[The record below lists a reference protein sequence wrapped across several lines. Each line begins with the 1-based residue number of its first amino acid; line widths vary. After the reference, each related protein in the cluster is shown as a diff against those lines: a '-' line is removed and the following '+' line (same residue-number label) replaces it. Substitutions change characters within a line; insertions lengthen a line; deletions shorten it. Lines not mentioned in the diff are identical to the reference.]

1 VEDLSSIPG
10 CKYSSVAS
18 ATEFE
23 ASVATEFAYD
33 VTPVAFNIE
42 IELTPNLHGSSMSV
56 AKAFGSP
63 ELHRI
68 APATTQVNICCEFAS
83 PMEGE
88 ISDPDKIRLAASQGQ
103 PPLPARTGA
112 HSLLGAVGRQLRS
125 WSASLPASLGFG
137 AASSQRSED
146 SGGGG
151 CVEHCGSGNVAGG
164 ILLLQL
170 ACTEPHGF
178 TDAIGSFGTLVKTRW
193 TDAHGR
199 PHSHE
204 ELVTF
209 RFSEGG
215 WYSHPA
221 IRKAMALVRYVDAQS
236 EYILDDRDASENLE
250 STARAD
256 PLQLASWRER
266 HERYANQFE
275 SLRAE
280 LLGEMMVVGDASLE
294 EVAGVAG
301 SGSNRSVLQVSGPP
315 PLLPTNMLANP
326 TAHSA
331 DDRPYCRN
339 GEGCHRQ
346 DRHSG
351 IKSDSGA
358 RSLAE
363 AKPSIEHAAAR
374 VFVSHLIGAHD
385 RPCDDRRRPHVRARR
400 NREVV
405 CDGGHEKWQVSLSAH
420 ERVYQHQC
428 RPERGAAQA
437 HRRLRGTSAGFAA
450 FKASE
455 TCRAIESGSACREG
469 VQQST

>member
-1 VEDLSSIPG
+1 MRSSYVNRALFGI
-10 CKYSSVAS
+10 STS
-18 ATEFE
+18 ADPCCSLQRLPRRTNVSHDR
-23 ASVATEFAYD
+23 AR
-33 VTPVAFNIE
+33 
-42 IELTPNLHGSSMSV
+42 
-56 AKAFGSP
+56 KACNA
-63 ELHRI
+63 R
-68 APATTQVNICCEFAS
+68 N
-83 PMEGE
+83 
-88 ISDPDKIRLAASQGQ
+88 AAIG
-103 PPLPARTGA
+103 L
-112 HSLLGAVGRQLRS
+112 
-125 WSASLPASLGFG
+125 
-137 AASSQRSED
+137 QR
-146 SGGGG
+146 
-151 CVEHCGSGNVAGG
+151 HCGTGNVAGGSSSGG

-294 EVAGVAG
+294 EVAGVVG

-315 PLLPTNMLANP
+315 PL
-326 TAHSA
+326 
-331 DDRPYCRN
+331 
-339 GEGCHRQ
+339 
-346 DRHSG
+346 
-351 IKSDSGA
+351 
-358 RSLAE
+358 
-363 AKPSIEHAAAR
+363 
-374 VFVSHLIGAHD
+374 
-385 RPCDDRRRPHVRARR
+385 
-400 NREVV
+400 
-405 CDGGHEKWQVSLSAH
+405 
-420 ERVYQHQC
+420 
-428 RPERGAAQA
+428 
-437 HRRLRGTSAGFAA
+437 
-450 FKASE
+450 
-455 TCRAIESGSACREG
+455 
-469 VQQST
+469 